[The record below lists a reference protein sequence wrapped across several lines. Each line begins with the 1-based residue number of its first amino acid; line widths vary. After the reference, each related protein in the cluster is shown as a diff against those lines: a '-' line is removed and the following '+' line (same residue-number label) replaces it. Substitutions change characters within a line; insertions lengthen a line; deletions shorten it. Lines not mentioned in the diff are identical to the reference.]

1 MPRLTK
7 TALQKHLQQL
17 EKEEL
22 IAEIVHLF
30 GKFKMVNEHF
40 QMEYGE
46 DTKEVVNTYKHKIRK
61 AYFSGRR
68 IRRPKT
74 ASVKKLIAEF
84 KKVALFDYDVIDL
97 LLYRVENS
105 IEFAKTYEYMTEAFY
120 KSILSAFAEAIGLIV
135 KVNVWSDFRD
145 RCEKSIWF
153 AGQLNCGLNYSMQEI
168 FDAQFVNKNL

>member
-7 TALQKHLQQL
+7 AALQKHLQHL

-22 IAEIVHLF
+22 IAQLLLLF
-30 GKFKMVNEHF
+30 GKFKAVNEHF

-46 DTKEVVNTYKHKIRK
+46 DTQEVVNAYKQKIKK
-61 AYFSGRR
+61 AYFSNRR

-84 KKVALFDYDVIDL
+84 KKVALFEYDVIDL

-105 IEFAKTYEYMTEAFY
+105 IEFANSNGYMTDAFY
-120 KSILSAFAEAIGLIV
+120 KSILSGFGEAIQLIA
-135 KVNVWSDFRD
+135 KNNLMAQFKD
-145 RCEKSIWF
+145 RCEKSIWY
-153 AGQLNCGLNYSMQEI
+153 AGELQCGLNYPMQDM
-168 FDAQFVNKNL
+168 FDKLLVKENT